1 MRKPP
6 QCLGGPRVAGHG
18 STAAEGSMTTMTDA
32 PFVSAMNAA
41 ILFYVRWVKQRR
53 AGDLSLGS
61 VAVLLMFP
69 VQQPGAVLAL
79 IP

>member
-1 MRKPP
+1 
-6 QCLGGPRVAGHG
+6 
-18 STAAEGSMTTMTDA
+18 MTTMTDA